1 MVAGAALI
9 PAAAL
14 HAWRS
19 ADALALPADRRRRIV
34 EELLEAAGAAG
45 MVGGQ
50 ALDLMAEERQLE
62 LDQVARLHAR
72 KTGALLAAAPAMG
85 GLAAT
90 AGTDVVE
97 ALRTYGSELGLAFQ
111 IADDVLDA
119 TSSVGDL
126 GKEPSDAGLSKST
139 YVSRLGVEEARK
151 RARRRSAKAREA
163 LVEASLSS
171 PLLDTLAEYVVR
183 RRT

>member
-1 MVAGAALI
+1 MVAGAVLI

-14 HAWRS
+14 QAWRGGG
-19 ADALALPADRRRRIV
+19 ALALPPDRRRKIV
-34 EELLEAAGAAG
+34 VELLEAAGAGG

-50 ALDLMAEERQLE
+50 VLDLLAEERE
-62 LDQVARLHAR
+62 LDVEEVARLHSM

-85 GLAAT
+85 GLAAR
-90 AGTDVVE
+90 AGPEIVE
-97 ALRTYGSELGLAFQ
+97 GLRSYGRELGLAFQ

-119 TSSVGDL
+119 TSSAGDL
-126 GKEPSDAGLSKST
+126 GKEPSDAGLAKST

-151 RARRRSAKAREA
+151 RARHRSERARAA
-163 LVEASLSS
+163 LADVGLSS

-183 RRT
+183 RRA

>member
-14 HAWRS
+14 QAWRS
-19 ADALALPADRRRRIV
+19 TGALSLPTDVRARV
-34 EELLEAAGAAG
+34 VAELMEAAGAAG

-50 ALDLMAEERQLE
+50 VLDLLAEDRE
-62 LDQVARLHAR
+62 LDVDEVARLHAL

-85 GLAAT
+85 GLASGAD
-90 AGTDVVE
+90 GTVVE
-97 ALRTYGSELGLAFQ
+97 GLRSYGRELGLAFQ

-119 TSSVGDL
+119 TGSASDL
-126 GKEPSDAGLSKST
+126 GKEPSDAGLAKST
-139 YVSRLGVEEARK
+139 YVSRLGVEGARE
-151 RARRRSAKAREA
+151 RARRRAEKAREA
-163 LVEASLSS
+163 LARAGVSS
-171 PLLDTLAEYVVR
+171 PLLDGLAEYVVR